1 MTAKNTSAKKA
12 ATKSRGRPPAKA
24 PTVSTLSPSK
34 QLDGFIDKF
43 EPDIAKLARACRA
56 SMRRKLP
63 TANELVYDNYQF
75 LAIGY
80 SATERASDTL
90 LSIAVGPSSV
100 SLCFYYG
107 AHLPDPQKILHGGG
121 NQVRFYRVASPK
133 ALDAPA
139 LLSMIRAAD
148 VHGRVSL
155 PRGGKGQLIIKAIS
169 AKQRPRRPKARPA

>member
-1 MTAKNTSAKKA
+1 MSPKNTSAKTA
-12 ATKSRGRPPAKA
+12 ATKNRGRPPAKA

-34 QLDGFIDKF
+34 QLGGFIDKF

-107 AHLPDPQKILHGGG
+107 AHLPDPQ
-121 NQVRFYRVASPK
+121 
-133 ALDAPA
+133 
-139 LLSMIRAAD
+139 
-148 VHGRVSL
+148 
-155 PRGGKGQLIIKAIS
+155 
-169 AKQRPRRPKARPA
+169 